1 MKSKMKKLGRIPD
14 DKRYYDESDFVK
26 EVIEKINMIID
37 YLNSQG
43 QEEEN
48 TVCEGCGKTITSRFM
63 QSYTKGDGMH
73 SYCLSCDPEKQDT
86 PEEITAEQLCEDN
99 RKRMERLIN
108 KEMEERGFIR
118 KIKDTPEEWEKR
130 FKETA
135 ERYYED
141 GSWVDI
147 DSLVGFI
154 KQLLEEREVF
164 TKEELFMLKL
174 AMNDIH
180 NKGNSA
186 YDEISEKIKRELDK
200 LNKKK

>member
-1 MKSKMKKLGRIPD
+1 MKSK
-14 DKRYYDESDFVK
+14 
-26 EVIEKINMIID
+26 IENCLYMQVAHCNKCGGQSGYNIID
-37 YLNSQG
+37 GEKVCFDCGEPYEADFSVSKVETTITTTNSQD

-73 SYCLSCDPEKQDT
+73 SYCLSCDPKKQDT
-86 PEEITAEQLCEDN
+86 PEQ
-99 RKRMERLIN
+99 K
-108 KEMEERGFIR
+108 
-118 KIKDTPEEWEKR
+118 EEWEEELGKLMSTWGKVLFVNKGR
-130 FKETA
+130 IGAGMQTA
-135 ERYYED
+135 MYLKFYH
-141 GSWVDI
+141 
-147 DSLVGFI
+147 FI
-154 KQLLEEREVF
+154 KNLLSEREVF

-200 LNKKK
+200 LTTK